1 MRKTFLLA
9 RSDFRRAKGQTLTL
23 FVLIF
28 LAALMLN
35 LWLVLSFDY
44 RQNFDR
50 YHDRLNAEHA
60 VFVIYGNSTE
70 MDRFLEDT
78 LEADKET
85 KEYSLDES
93 IFEAGGFDYRGSELR
108 SAFIFMDRQ
117 TALSRPVGKVEIVES
132 GTEKS
137 GIYMPMY
144 FKTEDIAIG
153 KDIEITIGSQ
163 TVTYPICGFFN
174 SIMAGSNNCGMIEL
188 VLTKDRYDELKEAG
202 FTQSTLCSVRIDNK
216 EQSEHYEAAIN
227 KAVSEKYPDACAAS
241 NSYLLVSTS
250 RYISQIICSG
260 IMCAMACFILLIAF
274 VVTASNITNY
284 IQDNMKNIG
293 ALKAAGYTSRELVFS
308 FLFRF
313 LGITVVAVV
322 CGIGISYVCFPY
334 VNTLMVEQTGIPYQ
348 VKFLPH
354 LAFFAL
360 FVICGAVAAVV
371 WLSSWKL
378 KNIEPVTALRQ
389 GIHTHSFKRNFVPLE
404 KTKLPFQFALALKTT
419 CEGIRDNI
427 IVCITMFVLSLI
439 VVFSGMMIRNVI
451 MDMTQFIY
459 LVVGE
464 MADSL
469 VYVSA
474 DAEED
479 FLQEMRA
486 DERVEKVYL
495 FHTMQVTHGDG
506 ALLTVNI
513 TDDFSVINNQNIA
526 CSGRCPEYENEIAL
540 AAKYAKEQQLGIG
553 NEITIAANG
562 KKETYVITGLVQN
575 SNNMGKDC
583 LLTRAGYERM
593 GKLQEMGYSMNLK
606 AGTDIDAFNAGIKSR
621 FGEHVIQMVNMHAQ
635 IESTS
640 TVYVTLIKMIV
651 AAVSILSIII
661 IVFVLHL
668 LVKTLLGKKKQDYGI
683 LKALGFTTGQL
694 VVQTAFSFMPAVILS
709 TIASIII
716 CCFIINPLIAW
727 FLRDLGI
734 VKCTFTVPIPFIA
747 AAAAALVL
755 FAFASACLM
764 SYKIKKIVPRT
775 MLARE

>member
-1 MRKTFLLA
+1 M
-9 RSDFRRAKGQTLTL
+9 
-23 FVLIF
+23 
-28 LAALMLN
+28 
-35 LWLVLSFDY
+35 
-44 RQNFDR
+44 
-50 YHDRLNAEHA
+50 
-60 VFVIYGNSTE
+60 
-70 MDRFLEDT
+70 
-78 LEADKET
+78 
-85 KEYSLDES
+85 
-93 IFEAGGFDYRGSELR
+93 
-108 SAFIFMDRQ
+108 
-117 TALSRPVGKVEIVES
+117 
-132 GTEKS
+132 
-137 GIYMPMY
+137 
-144 FKTEDIAIG
+144 
-153 KDIEITIGSQ
+153 
-163 TVTYPICGFFN
+163 
-174 SIMAGSNNCGMIEL
+174 
-188 VLTKDRYDELKEAG
+188 
-202 FTQSTLCSVRIDNK
+202 
-216 EQSEHYEAAIN
+216 
-227 KAVSEKYPDACAAS
+227 
-241 NSYLLVSTS
+241 
-250 RYISQIICSG
+250 
-260 IMCAMACFILLIAF
+260 
-274 VVTASNITNY
+274 
-284 IQDNMKNIG
+284 
-293 ALKAAGYTSRELVFS
+293 
-308 FLFRF
+308 
-313 LGITVVAVV
+313 
-322 CGIGISYVCFPY
+322 
-334 VNTLMVEQTGIPYQ
+334 
-348 VKFLPH
+348 
-354 LAFFAL
+354 
-360 FVICGAVAAVV
+360 
-371 WLSSWKL
+371 
-378 KNIEPVTALRQ
+378 
-389 GIHTHSFKRNFVPLE
+389 E

-709 TIASIII
+709 TIASITI

-734 VKCTFTVPIPFIA
+734 VKCTFTVPVPFIA

-764 SYKIKKIVPRT
+764 SYKIKKIAPKT

>member
-60 VFVIYGNSTE
+60 VFVICGNSTE
-70 MDRFLEDT
+70 MDRFLTDT

-93 IFEAGGFDYRGSELR
+93 IFEAGGFDYRGSELEN
-108 SAFIFMDRQ
+108 AFIFLEKQ
-117 TALSRPVGKVEIVES
+117 TALTRSVGRVEIVES
-132 GTEKS
+132 GSQKS

-144 FKTEDIAIG
+144 YKTEDIAVG
-153 KDIEITIGSQ
+153 KDIEITLGSRKI
-163 TVTYPICGFFN
+163 TYPICGFFN

-202 FTQSTLCSVRIDNK
+202 LQQATLCSVRIADK
-216 EQSEHYEAAIN
+216 EQSENFNAAFN
-227 KAVSEKYPDACAAS
+227 ESVSAEYPDACVAS
-241 NSYLLVSTS
+241 NSYLIVSTS
-250 RYISQIICSG
+250 RYISQMICSG

-274 VVTASNITNY
+274 VVTASNITGY
-284 IQDNMKNIG
+284 IQDNMQNIG
-293 ALKAAGYTSRELVFS
+293 ALKAVGYTSRELVFS

-313 LGITVVAVV
+313 LGISVAAVIL
-322 CGIGISYVCFPY
+322 GIGISYVLFPY
-334 VNTLMVEQTGIPYQ
+334 INTMMVEQTGIPYR
-348 VKFLPH
+348 VHFLPH
-354 LAFFAL
+354 LAFLTLSA
-360 FVICGAVAAVV
+360 ICAAVSFVV
-371 WLSSWKL
+371 WMSSWKL
-378 KNIEPVTALRQ
+378 KSIEPVTALRQ
-389 GIHTHSFKRNFVPLE
+389 GIHTHSFKQNFAPLE
-404 KTKLPFQFALALKTT
+404 KTNLPFHLALALKTMG
-419 CEGIRDNI
+419 EGIKDHI
-427 IVCITMFVLSLI
+427 IVSITMFVLSLI
-439 VVFSGMMIRNVI
+439 VVFSGLMIKNVI

-469 VYVSA
+469 VNVSA
-474 DAEED
+474 DAELD
-479 FLQEMRA
+479 FLQEMKA
-486 DERVEKVYL
+486 DERVEKIYL
-495 FHTMQVTHGDG
+495 FHTASAIHEDG
-506 ALLTVNI
+506 ALLTVNL
-513 TDDFSVINNQNIA
+513 TDDFSRLNNQNIV
-526 CSGRCPEYENEIAL
+526 CSGRYPEYENEIAL
-540 AAKYAKEQQLGIG
+540 AAKYAKEQKLDIG
-553 NEITIAANG
+553 NEITIAVNG
-562 KKETYVITGLVQN
+562 KKETYVITGFTQI

-593 GKLQEMGYSMNLK
+593 GKLLDMSYSMNLK
-606 AGTDIDAFNAGIKSR
+606 AGTDIDAFHRDIKRR
-621 FGEHVIQMVNMHAQ
+621 FGENVNTMVNMHAQ
-635 IESTS
+635 IEGIATI
-640 TVYVTLIKMIV
+640 YVTLIKMIV
-651 AAVSILSIII
+651 VAVFVLSVII

-694 VVQTAFSFMPAVILS
+694 VVQTALSFMPAVIVS
-709 TIASIII
+709 TVIGITVS
-716 CCFIINPLIAW
+716 CYIINPLVGW
-727 FLRDLGI
+727 FLRGIGI
-734 VKCTFTVPIPFIA
+734 VKCTFAVPVPLIA

-775 MLARE
+775 MLAGE